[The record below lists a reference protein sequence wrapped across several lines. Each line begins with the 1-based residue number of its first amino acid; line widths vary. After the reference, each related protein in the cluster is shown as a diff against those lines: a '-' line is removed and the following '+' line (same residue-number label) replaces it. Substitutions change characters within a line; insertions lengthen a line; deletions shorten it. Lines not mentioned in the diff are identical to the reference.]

1 MPMNRSVL
9 ALAAASL
16 VLASCAPM
24 PAQPP
29 VAPVA
34 PVTPLNDGE
43 LAVPANYRNWPK
55 FLSAVQRPDAKQVRE
70 IYMNAVGTG
79 GTAAKGFPNGTV
91 FVMENF
97 AAAANPDGTLTQAA
111 GGALVKGDLLRVFV
125 MGKNEGWGASAP
137 EGLKNGD
144 WIYAGYLANG
154 EKSADSTLSC
164 RACHLPLTAN
174 KDFVHRYDE
183 YFAKA
188 AAPR

>member
-1 MPMNRSVL
+1 MLNFRF
-9 ALAAASL
+9 
-16 VLASCAPM
+16 VLASAALCSLLAGCAPM
-24 PAQPP
+24 TPQ
-29 VAPVA
+29 APVA
-34 PVTPLNDGE
+34 QLKDGE
-43 LAVPANYRNWPK
+43 LTVPANYRSWPK
-55 FLSAVQRPDAKQVRE
+55 FLAAVQRPDAKQVRD
-70 IYMNAVGTG
+70 IYMNPAATA

-97 AAAANPDGTLTQAA
+97 AAAENSDGTLKQ
-111 GGALVKGDLLRVFV
+111 GSDGKLVKAALLRVFV

-144 WIYAGYLANG
+144 WIYAAWLASG
-154 EKSADSTLSC
+154 EKAPDPTIAC
-164 RACHLPLTAN
+164 RACHLPLTAS

>member
-1 MPMNRSVL
+1 MPMNRPVL

-16 VLASCAPM
+16 LLASCAPM

-34 PVTPLNDGE
+34 PVTQLKDGE

-70 IYMNAVGTG
+70 IYMNTAATG
-79 GTAAKGFPNGTV
+79 GTAANGFPNGTV

-97 AAAANPDGTLTQAA
+97 AAATNPDGTLKQGA
-111 GGALVKGDLLRVFV
+111 GGALVKGELLRVFV

-144 WIYAGYLANG
+144 WIYAAYLASG
-154 EKSADSTLSC
+154 EKSADSTVSC

>member
-43 LAVPANYRNWPK
+43 LAVPANYRSWPK

-97 AAAANPDGTLTQAA
+97 AAAANPDGTLTQGA

>member
-1 MPMNRSVL
+1 MPMNRTAL
-9 ALAAASL
+9 ALVVASL
-16 VLASCAPM
+16 ALASCAPM
-24 PAQPP
+24 PVQPP

-34 PVTPLNDGE
+34 PVTQHKDGE
-43 LAVPANYRNWPK
+43 LAVPANYRSWPK

-70 IYMNAVGTG
+70 IYMNTVATG

-97 AAAANPDGTLTQAA
+97 AAAANPDGTLKQ
-111 GGALVKGDLLRVFV
+111 GADGTLVKGELLRVFV

-154 EKSADSTLSC
+154 EKSADATVTC
-164 RACHLPLTAN
+164 RACHLPLGAS

-188 AAPR
+188 GTPR